1 MEDDLDEIAG
11 GRQQRVPWLHKFWF
25 GNGDA
30 RARGR

>member
-25 GNGDA
+25 GNGTP
-30 RARGR
+30 GREGR